1 MHWFRCNGKIIVSG
15 TAVKLDLC
23 MTKKENTYTVYREYG
38 VIILKWTFDFFRSNA
53 IKSFT
58 INSK

>member
-1 MHWFRCNGKIIVSG
+1 MY
-15 TAVKLDLC
+15 D
-23 MTKKENTYTVYREYG
+23 KKENTYTVYREYG